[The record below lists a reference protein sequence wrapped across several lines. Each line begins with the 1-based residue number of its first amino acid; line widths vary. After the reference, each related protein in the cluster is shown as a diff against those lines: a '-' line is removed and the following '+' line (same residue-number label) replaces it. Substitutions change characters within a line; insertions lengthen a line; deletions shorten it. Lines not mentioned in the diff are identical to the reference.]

1 MSTAYQRKK
10 TLQSAQENSSSE
22 FNLPVYARTEPRV
35 HSRVAN
41 HQGGI
46 PNGFFFSM
54 FQEANHELPFYMKN
68 SSLNFWSRWQ
78 APSVVVGRVSP
89 LRILGPKKKG
99 GCPGV
104 DVEAGPALD
113 GERYAVPNVT
123 TKAKRMDIA
132 VAPDYS

>member
-1 MSTAYQRKK
+1 VASHPVVAGLPSDTR
-10 TLQSAQENSSSE
+10 AQE
-22 FNLPVYARTEPRV
+22 
-35 HSRVAN
+35 
-41 HQGGI
+41 
-46 PNGFFFSM
+46 
-54 FQEANHELPFYMKN
+54 
-68 SSLNFWSRWQ
+68 
-78 APSVVVGRVSP
+78 
-89 LRILGPKKKG
+89 KG